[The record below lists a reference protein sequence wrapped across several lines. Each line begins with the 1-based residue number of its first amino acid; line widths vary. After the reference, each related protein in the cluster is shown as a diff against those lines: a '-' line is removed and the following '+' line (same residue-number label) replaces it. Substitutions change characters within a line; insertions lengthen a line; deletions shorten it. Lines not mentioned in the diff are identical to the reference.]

1 LSGPALRTLLRSISI
16 SAAVAVL
23 TTVAILLVAY
33 LVAPVAGLR
42 VEGARMFPETEAWNA
57 VPEHA
62 SLLTL
67 NAEMLE
73 RRVESNPWVE
83 GAKVSKNWESGI
95 VTVQVEERRAVL
107 DGEVK
112 GRRVILTADG
122 RELPGLGGADLRK
135 VELDEDQLGEIVE
148 FGRVLKR
155 NGVTLDSV
163 YEVGPGG
170 IEVTVKGRR
179 VIFSGSVGDGQVRA
193 LEDVMRRHP
202 EAPIFDLRSAER
214 VVVGG
219 PSNGGA
225 GGGPQG

>member
-1 LSGPALRTLLRSISI
+1 M
-16 SAAVAVL
+16 AVL
-23 TTVAILLVAY
+23 TTLAILLFAY

-67 NAEMLE
+67 NTKMLE

-83 GAKVSKNWESGI
+83 GAEVSKNWESGI

-107 DGEVK
+107 DGEVN
-112 GRRVILTADG
+112 GRRVILTAEG

-163 YEVGPGG
+163 DEVGPGG
-170 IEVTVKGRR
+170 IEATVEGRR

-193 LEDVMRRHP
+193 LKDVMRWHP

-219 PSNGGA
+219 RSNGGA
-225 GGGPQG
+225 DAPPEG

>member
-1 LSGPALRTLLRSISI
+1 
-16 SAAVAVL
+16 VAVL

-42 VEGARMFPETEAWNA
+42 VEGARMFPETEAWKA

-73 RRVESNPWVE
+73 RGVESNPWVE
-83 GAKVSKNWESGI
+83 GAEVSKNWESGI

-107 DGEVK
+107 DGEVN

-148 FGRVLKR
+148 FGRVLKG

-163 YEVGPGG
+163 DEVGPGG

-193 LEDVMRRHP
+193 LQDVMRWHP

-225 GGGPQG
+225 DGGPQG

>member
-73 RRVESNPWVE
+73 QRVESNPWVE
-83 GAKVSKNWESGI
+83 GAEVSKNWESGI

-107 DGEVK
+107 DGEVN

-148 FGRVLKR
+148 FGRVLKG

-163 YEVGPGG
+163 DEVGPGG

-193 LEDVMRRHP
+193 LQDVMRRHP

-225 GGGPQG
+225 DGGPQG

>member
-1 LSGPALRTLLRSISI
+1 MSGPALRTLLRSLSI

-23 TTVAILLVAY
+23 TTLTILLLAY

-67 NAEMLE
+67 NTEMLE

-107 DGEVK
+107 EGEVN

-122 RELPGLGGADLRK
+122 TELPGLGGADLGK
-135 VELDEDQLGEIVE
+135 VQLDEDQLEEIVE

-163 YEVGPGG
+163 VEVGPGG
-170 IEVTVKGRR
+170 IEAIVEGRR
-179 VIFSGSVGDGQVRA
+179 VIFSGSVGDEQVRA
-193 LEDVMRRHP
+193 LKDVMRWHP

-225 GGGPQG
+225 DGSPEG

>member
-73 RRVESNPWVE
+73 QRVESNPWVE
-83 GAKVSKNWESGI
+83 GAEVSKNWESGI

-107 DGEVK
+107 DGEVN

-155 NGVTLDSV
+155 NGATLDSV
-163 YEVGPGG
+163 DEVGPGG

-193 LEDVMRRHP
+193 LQDVMRWHP

-225 GGGPQG
+225 DGGPQG

>member
-1 LSGPALRTLLRSISI
+1 LSGPPLRTFLRSISI

-67 NAEMLE
+67 NAETLE
-73 RRVESNPWVE
+73 RRVETNPWVE
-83 GAKVSKNWESGI
+83 GAEVSKNWESGI

-107 DGEVK
+107 DGEVD

-122 RELPGLGGADLRK
+122 AELPGLGGADLRR
-135 VELDEDQLGEIVE
+135 VELDEDQVGEIVE

-163 YEVGPGG
+163 DEVGPGG
-170 IEVTVKGRR
+170 IEAIVEGRR
-179 VIFSGSVGDGQVRA
+179 VIFSGSVGDEQVRA
-193 LEDVMRRHP
+193 LKDVMRWHP

-219 PSNGGA
+219 QVDGGA
-225 GGGPQG
+225 DAPREE

>member
-1 LSGPALRTLLRSISI
+1 LSGPALRTFLRSISI

-57 VPEHA
+57 IPEHA

-83 GAKVSKNWESGI
+83 GAVVSKNWESGI

-107 DGEVK
+107 DAEVN

-122 RELPGLGGADLRK
+122 KELPELGGADLRK
-135 VELDEDQLGEIVE
+135 VALDEDQVGEIVE

-163 YEVGPGG
+163 DEVGPGG
-170 IEVTVKGRR
+170 IEATVEGRR

-219 PSNGGA
+219 PSGGGA
-225 GGGPQG
+225 DGAPQG

>member
-1 LSGPALRTLLRSISI
+1 
-16 SAAVAVL
+16 VAVL
-23 TTVAILLVAY
+23 TTLTILLLAY

-67 NAEMLE
+67 NTEMLE

-107 DGEVK
+107 EGEVN

-122 RELPGLGGADLRK
+122 TELPGLGGADLGK
-135 VELDEDQLGEIVE
+135 VQLDEDQLEEIVE

-163 YEVGPGG
+163 VEVGPGG
-170 IEVTVKGRR
+170 IEAIVEGRR
-179 VIFSGSVGDGQVRA
+179 VIFSGSVGDEQVRA
-193 LEDVMRRHP
+193 LKDVMRWHP

-225 GGGPQG
+225 DGSPEG

>member
-1 LSGPALRTLLRSISI
+1 LSGPALRTFLRSISI

-83 GAKVSKNWESGI
+83 GAEVSKNWESGI

-107 DGEVK
+107 DGEVN

-155 NGVTLDSV
+155 NGATLDSV
-163 YEVGPGG
+163 DEVGPGG

-193 LEDVMRRHP
+193 LQDVMRRHP

-225 GGGPQG
+225 DGGPQG

>member
-1 LSGPALRTLLRSISI
+1 M
-16 SAAVAVL
+16 AVL
-23 TTVAILLVAY
+23 TTVTVLLGAY
-33 LVAPVAGLR
+33 LAAPVAGLR

-57 VPEHA
+57 VPEYA

-67 NAEMLE
+67 NAALLE
-73 RRVESNPWVE
+73 HRVESNLWVK
-83 GAKVSKNWESGI
+83 GAEVSKNWQSGI

-107 DGEVK
+107 DGEVD

-122 RELPGLGGADLRK
+122 TELPGLGGADLGR

-148 FGRVLKR
+148 FGRVLER

-163 YEVGPGG
+163 DEVGPGG
-170 IEVTVKGRR
+170 IEATVEGRR
-179 VIFSGSVGDGQVRA
+179 VVFSGRVGEGQVRA
-193 LEDVMRRHP
+193 LEGVMRRHA
-202 EAPIFDLRSAER
+202 EAPVFDLRSAGR

-225 GGGPQG
+225 DGELEG

>member
-1 LSGPALRTLLRSISI
+1 M
-16 SAAVAVL
+16 AVL
-23 TTVAILLVAY
+23 TTLAILLFAY

-67 NAEMLE
+67 NTEMLE

-83 GAKVSKNWESGI
+83 GAEVSKNWESGI

-107 DGEVK
+107 DGEVN

-122 RELPGLGGADLRK
+122 TELPGLGGADLRK
-135 VELDEDQLGEIVE
+135 VQLGEDQVGEIVE

-163 YEVGPGG
+163 DEVGPGG
-170 IEVTVKGRR
+170 IEATVEGRR

-225 GGGPQG
+225 DGGPQG

>member
-1 LSGPALRTLLRSISI
+1 LSGPALRTFLRSISI

-83 GAKVSKNWESGI
+83 GAEVSKNWESGI

-107 DGEVK
+107 DGEVN

-148 FGRVLKR
+148 FGRVLKG

-163 YEVGPGG
+163 DEVGPGG

-193 LEDVMRRHP
+193 LQDVMRWHP

-225 GGGPQG
+225 DGGPQG

>member
-1 LSGPALRTLLRSISI
+1 MSGPALRTLLRSISI

-83 GAKVSKNWESGI
+83 GAEVSKNWESGI

-107 DGEVK
+107 DGEVE

-122 RELPGLGGADLRK
+122 AELPGLGGADLRK
-135 VELDEDQLGEIVE
+135 VELDEDQVGEIVE

-163 YEVGPGG
+163 DEVGPGG
-170 IEVTVKGRR
+170 IEATVEGRR
-179 VIFSGSVGDGQVRA
+179 VIFSGGVDDGQVRA
-193 LEDVMRRHP
+193 LQDVMRWHP

-214 VVVGG
+214 VVVGE

-225 GGGPQG
+225 DGGPQG

>member
-1 LSGPALRTLLRSISI
+1 VSGPALRTFLRSISI

-23 TTVAILLVAY
+23 TTVAILLVAH

-57 VPEHA
+57 IPEHA

-83 GAKVSKNWESGI
+83 GAEVSKNWESGI

-107 DGEVK
+107 DGEVNR
-112 GRRVILTADG
+112 RRVILTADG
-122 RELPGLGGADLRK
+122 AKLPGLGGADLRK
-135 VELDEDQLGEIVE
+135 VELDEDQVGDIVE
-148 FGRVLKR
+148 FGRVLQS

-163 YEVGPGG
+163 DEVGPGG
-170 IEVTVKGRR
+170 IEATVEGRR
-179 VIFSGSVGDGQVRA
+179 VIFSGGVGDGQVRA
-193 LEDVMRRHP
+193 LKDVMRRHP

-214 VVVGG
+214 VVVGVS
-219 PSNGGA
+219 SNGGA
-225 GGGPQG
+225 DGGPQG